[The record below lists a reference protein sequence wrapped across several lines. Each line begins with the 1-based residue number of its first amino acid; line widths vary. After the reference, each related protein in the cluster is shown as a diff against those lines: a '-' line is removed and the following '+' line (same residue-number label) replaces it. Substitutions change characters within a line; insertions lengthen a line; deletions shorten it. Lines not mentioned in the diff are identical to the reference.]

1 MNVNIIKLKI
11 EGDVLEQSIYI
22 KKNEKFNIK
31 NFKNK
36 INEEEEFTIL
46 YEWDIDKLDFDYK
59 DYKLVLIGLESEQLE
74 EHEIFIHPLPI
85 NDEQEFYGDLYV
97 ILLKNN
103 NYENLSVE
111 SYEELNNKIYFKL
124 DGNSSDLED
133 TEDYSND
140 EFDSSNDL
148 DEDNFMSD
156 YGDDFNDDEDDYVS
170 ESDSLV
176 DEDEKKNKKK
186 KKKIIKTVEHKDIL
200 TIENT
205 NNQNKKELRNKILE
219 ILKSIFENIDSKLE
233 IYINDLEREIYN
245 YSIEKCIEKNVVPTW
260 NQIFINL
267 YVNKARSLY
276 SNISPNNY
284 INNKRLKSRLEKY
297 EFTPKDLVNMT
308 HQELFPEH
316 WKELIDEKSNR
327 DKALYETKK
336 EAMTDQFRC
345 RKCNSRETCYYEMQT
360 RSADEPM
367 TIFITCLNCGNRWK
381 N

>member
-11 EGDVLEQSIYI
+11 EGDVLEQSVYT

-31 NFKNK
+31 DFKNK
-36 INEEEEFTIL
+36 INDEESYSVL
-46 YEWDIDKLDFDYK
+46 KEWDIDSLDFNYK
-59 DYKLVLIGLESEQLE
+59 DYKLLLIGSDSEQLE

-85 NDEQEFYGDLYV
+85 NGEYEFYGDLYV

-103 NYENLSVE
+103 SYINLSVE
-111 SYEELNNKIYFKL
+111 NYEEINNKIYFKL
-124 DGNSSDLED
+124 DG
-133 TEDYSND
+133 TYS
-140 EFDSSNDL
+140 DL
-148 DEDNFMSD
+148 DEEEEYSDEEVESNNDVDDDNFMSD
-156 YGDDFNDDEDDYVS
+156 YGDDINDDEEDYLS
-170 ESDSLV
+170 ESESQI

-186 KKKIIKTVEHKDIL
+186 KKKIIKVVEHKDIL
-200 TIENT
+200 SVESS
-205 NNQNKKELRNKILE
+205 NNDNKKELRNKILN
-219 ILKSIFENIDSKLE
+219 IIKSIFEPKNTKLE
-233 IYINDLEREIYN
+233 NYLDNLEREIYN
-245 YSIEKCIEKNVVPTW
+245 YCIEKCIEKNVVPTW

-267 YVNKARSLY
+267 YINKTRSLY
-276 SNISPNNY
+276 SNLSPNNY
-284 INNKRLKSRLEKY
+284 INNKRLKSRLQKY

-336 EAMTDQFRC
+336 EAMTDQFKC
-345 RKCNSRETCYYEMQT
+345 RKCGSRETCYYEMQT

-381 N
+381 R